1 MKQKAF
7 EDAHVTVHV
16 ESMMICVFITVT
28 NTSLNIS
35 EDGKTTSGLSLSL
48 GIRNLQL
55 FLER

>member
-7 EDAHVTVHV
+7 EDAQVTVHV
-16 ESMMICVFITVT
+16 EGMMICVFITVT

-48 GIRNLQL
+48 GIRNLNL
-55 FLER
+55 FLEC